1 MFILRC
7 LYKLGTVRRLFDQ
20 HLPHQI
26 ADMDDLEIGDLIDNI
41 LRAALGD
48 DDAPI
53 AQYPKVP
60 GDSRLRLPDD
70 PSNITDPLRSIP
82 QDVDD
87 FGPHGVSHALA

>member
-1 MFILRC
+1 
-7 LYKLGTVRRLFDQ
+7 
-20 HLPHQI
+20 
-26 ADMDDLEIGDLIDNI
+26 MDDFGIGDLIDNI

-53 AQYPKVP
+53 AQHPKVP
-60 GDSRLRLPDD
+60 GDSRLRLPDE
-70 PSNITDPLRSIP
+70 SGSITHPLRSIP